1 MRCHWQEL
9 INLLP
14 GWLREPV
21 DRYGKDDMQELRLRI
36 DMPPE
41 IKTSKGSQYLERAIT
56 KIDIEFCLNMAT
68 RYSPWTS
75 SGITQGYITAIG
87 GHRIG
92 ICGECIY
99 DGDKFKNIG
108 SVTSLCIRV
117 AREYQNVSG
126 NLYLKK
132 GSYIIIGCPGSGKT
146 TFLRDLIR
154 KISNQENGAI
164 VVIDERRELFPQS
177 AGKFLFERGHR
188 TDVLS
193 GCKKEK
199 GLEMAIR
206 TMSPTVVAVD
216 EITDPEDCN
225 GLCRAA
231 RCGVRL
237 LATAHAGTKE
247 EFFSRPIYKPLFENR
262 IFDGLIWMYP
272 DKSWQEEKIT

>member
-14 GWLREPV
+14 GWLKEPV
-21 DRYGKDDMQELRLRI
+21 DRLGKEDMQELRLRVNLS
-36 DMPPE
+36 PE
-41 IKTSKGSQYLERAIT
+41 IRTYNGIKSLDRLVT
-56 KIDIEFCLNMAT
+56 KADMEFCLNMAT

-75 SGITQGYITAIG
+75 SGMTEGFVTAAG

-92 ICGECIY
+92 ICGECVY
-99 DGDKFKNIG
+99 DGDKFKNIS

-117 AREYQNVSG
+117 AREYSDVSG
-126 NLYLKK
+126 NLYLHK
-132 GSYIIIGCPGSGKT
+132 GSCIIIGCPGSGKT

-154 KISNQENGAI
+154 KISNQENGA
-164 VVIDERRELFPQS
+164 VAVIDERRELFPSS
-177 AGKFLFERGHR
+177 AGKFLFERGKR

-193 GCKKEK
+193 GCKKGT

-216 EITDPEDCN
+216 EITDPTDCSA
-225 GLCRAA
+225 LCRAS

-237 LATAHAGTKE
+237 LATAHAGDKV
-247 EFFSRPIYKPLFENR
+247 EFFERPIYQPLLDNSVFNQ
-262 IFDGLIWMYP
+262 LIIMHP